1 MHARIVEPLMQ
12 SSTQIMEMEV
22 VWLSFLVRK
31 QNLGGVREC
40 MALRIKTNWV
50 INNSMKIG
58 CVVVPLFDPSAS

>member
-50 INNSMKIG
+50 INTTI
-58 CVVVPLFDPSAS
+58 